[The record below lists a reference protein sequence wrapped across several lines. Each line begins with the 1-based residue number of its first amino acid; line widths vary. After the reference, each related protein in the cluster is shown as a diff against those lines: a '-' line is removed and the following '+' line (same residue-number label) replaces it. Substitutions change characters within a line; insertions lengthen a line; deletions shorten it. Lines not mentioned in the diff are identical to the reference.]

1 MNTISVVILNYNGE
15 KMLEKYLPS
24 VVSNTKDAEIIVA
37 DNKSTDN
44 SITWIKNNYPSIRII
59 EMSENWGFAEGY
71 NKALKQVDSEYFI
84 LLNSDVYTPEGWLQP
99 LIDYLKNNNQCG
111 ACQPKIL
118 SDIDKN
124 KFEYAGAAGGYID
137 YFGYPFCRGR
147 IFDYV
152 ETDKGQYDDI
162 AEIFWASGACLA
174 IKKSVFDSIGGFDGR
189 FFAHQEEI
197 DLCWRLKSLGYSIA
211 CIPQSKV
218 YHLGGGSLNYESPR
232 KTFLNFRNN
241 AILLYKNLPTNK
253 YIFVRTV
260 RILLDF
266 IASIQMLLQGKT
278 ANAKAV
284 ITGNI
289 EFIKM
294 KSHFKASKKSISQ
307 SVTCKKPYGI
317 LNHLL
322 LWKVYINK
330 NKTFNQLKF

>member
-162 AEIFWASGACLA
+162 ADIFW
-174 IKKSVFDSIGGFDGR
+174 R
-189 FFAHQEEI
+189 
-197 DLCWRLKSLGYSIA
+197 RLW
-211 CIPQSKV
+211 
-218 YHLGGGSLNYESPR
+218 
-232 KTFLNFRNN
+232 
-241 AILLYKNLPTNK
+241 
-253 YIFVRTV
+253 
-260 RILLDF
+260 RIL
-266 IASIQMLLQGKT
+266 K
-278 ANAKAV
+278 
-284 ITGNI
+284 
-289 EFIKM
+289 
-294 KSHFKASKKSISQ
+294 
-307 SVTCKKPYGI
+307 
-317 LNHLL
+317 
-322 LWKVYINK
+322 
-330 NKTFNQLKF
+330 

>member
-1 MNTISVVILNYNGE
+1 
-15 KMLEKYLPS
+15 
-24 VVSNTKDAEIIVA
+24 
-37 DNKSTDN
+37 
-44 SITWIKNNYPSIRII
+44 
-59 EMSENWGFAEGY
+59 MSQNWGFAEGY
-71 NKALKQVDSEYFI
+71 NKALKQIDSEYFI

-307 SVTCKKPYGI
+307 SVICKKPYGI